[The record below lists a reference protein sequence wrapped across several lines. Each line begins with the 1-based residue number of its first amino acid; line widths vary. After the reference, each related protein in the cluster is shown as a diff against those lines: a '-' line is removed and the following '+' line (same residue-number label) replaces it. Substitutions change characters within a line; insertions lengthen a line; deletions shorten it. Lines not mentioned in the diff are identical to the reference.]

1 MPSELAKLKRHNY
14 RVSFDGSDLGPLVG
28 EPEIAIHCKRF
39 EKRSFD
45 PSASSAPGVEHA
57 TIVDATATVT
67 VSTGDISGALALL
80 AGFSVGDDVLAPER
94 SRALVFTPPA
104 GSGEKV
110 LAFGNAC
117 LLPEL
122 EYFPKAQN
130 HAAKLRFQARP
141 DGSGTLFS
149 FTVPED

>member
-1 MPSELAKLKRHNY
+1 MSAELAKLKRHNY
-14 RVSFDGSDLGPLVG
+14 RVSFNGGDLGPLVG
-28 EPEIAIHCKRF
+28 EPEISIHCERF
-39 EKRSFD
+39 AKRSFD
-45 PSASSAPGVEHA
+45 PATSGAPGVEHA
-57 TIVDATATVT
+57 TIVDALATVS

-80 AGFSVGDDVLAPER
+80 AGFAVGDDILASAR
-94 SRALVFTPPA
+94 SHALVFTPPQ

-110 LAFGNAC
+110 LSFPNAC

-122 EYFPKAQN
+122 EYSPETRN

-141 DGSGTLFS
+141 NASGTLFT